1 MSRNKSRPTDVTFSD
16 FSKRLTLCL
25 CVIVSM
31 SILNITVRD
40 NIKKKMSRLSF
51 VLSEFMS
58 QSLPLKKN
66 NLLEFTVPVIA
77 LQQKVGETRLL
88 ISTNMFE
95 V

>member
-1 MSRNKSRPTDVTFSD
+1 MSLFQCQY
-16 FSKRLTLCL
+16 LTSLSE
-25 CVIVSM
+25 I
-31 SILNITVRD
+31 IL
-40 NIKKKMSRLSF
+40 KKKMSMLSF

-77 LQQKVGETRLL
+77 LQQTVGETRLL

-95 V
+95 VWVLEFLYSYVQVPNL